1 MYEKL
6 LKELDPIGLEGC
18 FIAGGAV
25 LSKVTKTDIAD
36 YDIYPKT
43 KKDALE
49 VCLALLDNSSFV
61 VNVTDR
67 AITFKCNYV
76 HSNTGER
83 AIFQVM
89 TFDVFPTAQ
98 SIFDFFDFSVC
109 MGACDCDTKEYHFG
123 DTFWPDVASKNIR
136 FNPKTKYPL
145 ASMIRLDKYK
155 AKGYYVGKGEASKVA
170 LAVAAKGIPT
180 SWEELESQLGG
191 IYGKSIKVQVE
202 GEEFT
207 LDRAYKVLSDL
218 EFNVKYSTEG
228 EFSWVGVD
236 ELEILLSEEPLVIYE
251 GGWKVSDGSLVA
263 CGFDDRI
270 LELPNTSVVEKPM
283 SECPVR
289 FIKAYKYVKPNGD
302 GGYKGAVWSGNH
314 NDVVYKPFEKTVYEK
329 DPYLFTYQKPQDKN
343 HAGLLCEV
351 RIPVEDLVREDY
363 GNKYISKSIIMGEI
377 HEG

>member
-43 KKDALE
+43 KKDAIE
-49 VCLALLDNSSFV
+49 VCLILLDNSSFV

-67 AITFKCNYV
+67 AITFKSNYV
-76 HSNTGER
+76 HSNNGER

-89 TFDVFPTAQ
+89 IFDVFPTAQ
-98 SIFDFFDFSVC
+98 SIFYFFDFSVC
-109 MGACDCDTKEYHFG
+109 MGAYDCDTKEYHFG
-123 DTFWPDVASKNIR
+123 DTFWPDIASKNIR

-170 LAVAAKGIPT
+170 LSVAAKGVPT
-180 SWEELESQLGG
+180 SWGELESQLGG
-191 IYGKSIKVQVE
+191 IYGKSIKVQV
-202 GEEFT
+202 GEEDFT
-207 LDRAYKVLSDL
+207 LDKAYEVLSDL
-218 EFNVKYSTEG
+218 EFNVRYSTED

-251 GGWKVSDGSLVA
+251 GGWKVSEGSLVV
-263 CGFDDRI
+263 CDFDDRI
-270 LELPNTSVVEKPM
+270 LGLPNVSMVEKPM
-283 SECPVR
+283 ADCSIK

-302 GGYKGAVWSGNH
+302 GTYKGAVWSGNH
-314 NDVVYKPFEKTVYEK
+314 NDVVYKPFEKTAYEK
-329 DPYLFTYQKPQDKN
+329 DPYLFSYQKPQGKS

-363 GNKYISKSIIMGEI
+363 GKKYISKSIIMGEI